1 MLLLTTLS
9 IFGQQPKN
17 FSTQLTEAL
26 KEGNHHALSAY
37 FGSYVMVHID
47 DFQKVVSAQ
56 QAKTHLADFIS
67 KNKVSSVTLIKSG
80 DKDKQQYCIWNYISE
95 TKKWRVYIL
104 LTSEDDQPL
113 IHQIDIEKA
122 Q

>member
-1 MLLLTTLS
+1 MLLLTVTS
-9 IFGQQPKN
+9 IYGQQLKN

-26 KEGNHHALSAY
+26 KDGNHDDLSEY
-37 FGSYVMVHID
+37 FGSFVMVHIE

-56 QAKTHLADFIS
+56 QAKTQLADFII
-67 KNKVSSVTLIKSG
+67 KNKATSLTLIKSG

-95 TKKWRVYIL
+95 TTKYRVYIL
-104 LTSEDDQPL
+104 LTSEDGQPL